1 MLEPNELKKIKIESL
16 INAFTEKGYKS
27 DSRIGPNEL
36 FEFLSIRSSSGRF
49 DPILGEKLFQ
59 VLGLDD
65 SSTLSIEEFI
75 NGFLQ
80 FEEDLKRNAELFN
93 LKLNKEQEIYANLA
107 EQCRKYKSEQLNEEG
122 LCENSK
128 VYGEITDINI
138 RKKLEG
144 IKEIILKVIYND
156 KLEEMHFMIGDINS
170 NEMLNK
176 SFEFKPTSRK
186 DHFEFIMKGVNDK
199 NQIFDIGS
207 KVFPLTDINS
217 QEEYIVQIVVPEI
230 DNEEQVAAHINA
242 KIVLYWSDYKFY
254 EKQKKKSEKRI
265 RKLTLATNQAI
276 EYLKLIREIYG
287 DLTRKKPDIIVDF
300 NNEKILQR
308 KGGKLNVNF
317 NNTKEMESGGNFIV
331 EFNNEKEVRRS
342 IEPIKV
348 EFNNAKE
355 VKVQNQT
362 VVKKE
367 TKLETIKES
376 LPYITKADAE
386 PEKKVQPQ
394 PIINQQVVTTTETI
408 QKKQYVNQVQPIN
421 YVQKIETEKT
431 ELQNEG
437 QQIDINNL
445 IQQNNLIT
453 TTVTENRN
461 QEGMKMAETIGYGA
475 FDASGNVE
483 AYGTGG
489 YEMIDNNDNAQFRN
503 SEIIKETEIRTSVG
517 KAMINQSTK
526 ETLFSHKVLPVKVL
540 EAKINEPIYE
550 NVKTLP
556 VIYGQKN
563 VVFENKNNFTNY
575 NINQSAPTF
584 QEYTM
589 SSYNNNN
596 NQFSYSTQ

>member
-1 MLEPNELKKIKIESL
+1 
-16 INAFTEKGYKS
+16 
-27 DSRIGPNEL
+27 
-36 FEFLSIRSSSGRF
+36 
-49 DPILGEKLFQ
+49 
-59 VLGLDD
+59 
-65 SSTLSIEEFI
+65 
-75 NGFLQ
+75 
-80 FEEDLKRNAELFN
+80 
-93 LKLNKEQEIYANLA
+93 
-107 EQCRKYKSEQLNEEG
+107 
-122 LCENSK
+122 
-128 VYGEITDINI
+128 
-138 RKKLEG
+138 
-144 IKEIILKVIYND
+144 
-156 KLEEMHFMIGDINS
+156 MHFMIGDINS

-386 PEKKVQPQ
+386 PEKKST
-394 PIINQQVVTTTETI
+394 IIVDFMKGNIYFNLSGI
-408 QKKQYVNQVQPIN
+408 Q
-421 YVQKIETEKT
+421 
-431 ELQNEG
+431 
-437 QQIDINNL
+437 
-445 IQQNNLIT
+445 
-453 TTVTENRN
+453 
-461 QEGMKMAETIGYGA
+461 
-475 FDASGNVE
+475 
-483 AYGTGG
+483 
-489 YEMIDNNDNAQFRN
+489 
-503 SEIIKETEIRTSVG
+503 
-517 KAMINQSTK
+517 
-526 ETLFSHKVLPVKVL
+526 
-540 EAKINEPIYE
+540 
-550 NVKTLP
+550 
-556 VIYGQKN
+556 
-563 VVFENKNNFTNY
+563 
-575 NINQSAPTF
+575 
-584 QEYTM
+584 
-589 SSYNNNN
+589 
-596 NQFSYSTQ
+596 YSI